1 MDTFI
6 PESGNFC
13 DMQDSGIDDIWEFLQ
28 DDFYELKSKVV
39 VGSPSPE
46 IKHANPTNRTNLR
59 LGLMKQQVAEQERKE
74 SFPTEPLKVFTD
86 STQSINVPGT
96 KNVGKEVPPQ
106 VLQVKTQLEHPTKY
120 HIQQKQNQQI
130 QLFLHEK
137 QAAGTTCTTGNPQ
150 SMPNMVAVQG
160 GSNSNDHTDV
170 LHTSSA
176 PLTEADSPLQLPLTN
191 PPPAEMDNI
200 FPEGISL
207 ESVDATIDNDL
218 NLIEPTLTQLS
229 TTETSNIVSTGDDM
243 DGSFLDFNNTFN
255 TMPNDGVFDKLPQ
268 TGVLNLYDQR
278 SEKNK
283 TPNSIPNAFRIKS
296 TEPPQFLTEEEAKQ
310 WAKDRQKKDN
320 HNLIERRRRFNIND
334 RIKELG
340 TLLPRCN
347 DPDTRQNKGSILKN
361 SVDYIRKLK
370 KDQDKM
376 HNLED
381 KNRLSETTNRKLLL
395 RVQHLEMLCK
405 THGISTGLPDDSS
418 SLAIFTEDMT
428 PSTVKPE
435 QDLLLDHSQHGFS
448 SVSSSAMDDDS
459 SPVSGDPMMS
469 SNPVSPSM
477 DEDDDELI

>member
-1 MDTFI
+1 
-6 PESGNFC
+6 
-13 DMQDSGIDDIWEFLQ
+13 
-28 DDFYELKSKVV
+28 
-39 VGSPSPE
+39 
-46 IKHANPTNRTNLR
+46 
-59 LGLMKQQVAEQERKE
+59 
-74 SFPTEPLKVFTD
+74 
-86 STQSINVPGT
+86 
-96 KNVGKEVPPQ
+96 
-106 VLQVKTQLEHPTKY
+106 
-120 HIQQKQNQQI
+120 
-130 QLFLHEK
+130 
-137 QAAGTTCTTGNPQ
+137 
-150 SMPNMVAVQG
+150 
-160 GSNSNDHTDV
+160 
-170 LHTSSA
+170 
-176 PLTEADSPLQLPLTN
+176 
-191 PPPAEMDNI
+191 
-200 FPEGISL
+200 
-207 ESVDATIDNDL
+207 
-218 NLIEPTLTQLS
+218 
-229 TTETSNIVSTGDDM
+229 M

>member
-1 MDTFI
+1 
-6 PESGNFC
+6 
-13 DMQDSGIDDIWEFLQ
+13 
-28 DDFYELKSKVV
+28 
-39 VGSPSPE
+39 
-46 IKHANPTNRTNLR
+46 
-59 LGLMKQQVAEQERKE
+59 
-74 SFPTEPLKVFTD
+74 
-86 STQSINVPGT
+86 
-96 KNVGKEVPPQ
+96 
-106 VLQVKTQLEHPTKY
+106 
-120 HIQQKQNQQI
+120 
-130 QLFLHEK
+130 
-137 QAAGTTCTTGNPQ
+137 
-150 SMPNMVAVQG
+150 MPNMVAVQG

-229 TTETSNIVSTGDDM
+229 TT
-243 DGSFLDFNNTFN
+243 
-255 TMPNDGVFDKLPQ
+255 LPQ

-278 SEKNK
+278 TDKNK

-448 SVSSSAMDDDS
+448 SVSSSAMDDDNFFSTS
-459 SPVSGDPMMS
+459 SFFFFFFLPFLSLSLSLSLSLTFFSLSLFPLPLFSLASTILPQHLDTI
-469 SNPVSPSM
+469 
-477 DEDDDELI
+477 E